1 MNHNCYSSG
10 IQPNDMVRILWGSE
24 QPTRP
29 TGYGIVTRNLIK
41 RLVAKGHEVFVMGW
55 DYNGE
60 DFLHPEGWTMVHAG
74 ISGYGSE
81 NLGGPNSPTVLEA
94 TIKKLDI
101 DIYISLIDPWYI
113 GHSVMSTNKM
123 SIPYIA
129 YLPIDGFPISPAWK
143 DILKMVH
150 TPMWMS
156 KFGKRTFN
164 EFVKNYSS
172 GGTVP
177 VENRDG
183 ILDRYLTEDTP
194 VLYHGVEL
202 DIFKPITDEE
212 KAELKKKMGIKW
224 DFVYMSVARN
234 TNRKQIPRLLEAFS
248 LFLVTQNYPK
258 DVGLVLH
265 CGDPSDTF
273 GMGGWNLPALIAQYN
288 LGKYV
293 AFSDTSSNPLSG
305 LTTEEM
311 ARLFQCCDVHVMAT
325 GGEGFG
331 IPSAEAMACGKPIIL
346 PDNSTGPE
354 LVGVGPQRRG
364 WIVES
369 ATHITG
375 PQWGVNMS
383 LVNIEELAWKMQTA
397 YEQDEERKEFGE
409 NARKFAE
416 KNFNWDVLTDQL
428 EKQILETAIKLH
440 PLGGMSRVI

>member
-1 MNHNCYSSG
+1 
-10 IQPNDMVRILWGSE
+10 MVRILWGSE

-60 DFLHPEGWTMVHAG
+60 DFKHEEGWTLVHAG

-81 NLGGPNSPTVLEA
+81 KLGAPNGPTVLDE
-94 TIKKLDI
+94 TLKRLQP
-101 DIYISLIDPWYI
+101 DIYISLIDPWFT
-113 GHSVMSTNKM
+113 GHAVMSTNKM

-164 EFVKNYSS
+164 NFVKDYSS
-172 GGTVP
+172 DGIVP
-177 VENRDG
+177 VQNRDG

-202 DIFKPITDEE
+202 DIFKPVTDEE
-212 KAELKKKMGIKW
+212 KAELKKNMGIKW
-224 DFVYMSVARN
+224 DFVFMSVARN

-248 LFLVTQNYPK
+248 LFLEHNNYPK

-265 CGDPSDTF
+265 CGDPTDSF
-273 GMGGWNLPALIAQYN
+273 GMGGWNLPSLIAQYN
-288 LGKYV
+288 LGDYV

-354 LVGVGPQRRG
+354 LVGLGPKRRG
-364 WIVES
+364 WLVDS
-369 ATHITG
+369 ATHIVG
-375 PQWGVNMS
+375 PQWGVAMT
-383 LVNIEELAWKMQTA
+383 LVDIQELGWKMITA
-397 YEQDEERKEFGE
+397 YEQDEQRKEFGE
-409 NARKFAE
+409 NARKHAE
-416 KNFNWDVLTDQL
+416 ENFDWDVIADQL
-428 EKQILETAIKLH
+428 EKQIMKTSIQTH
-440 PLGGMSRVI
+440 PLGGMAKVI